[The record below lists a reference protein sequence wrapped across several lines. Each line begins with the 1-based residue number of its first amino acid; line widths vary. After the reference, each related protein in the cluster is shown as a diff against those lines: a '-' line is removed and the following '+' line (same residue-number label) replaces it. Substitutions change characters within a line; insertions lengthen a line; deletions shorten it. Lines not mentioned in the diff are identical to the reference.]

1 MNVEK
6 FIASGI
12 LENYCMGF
20 TTEAENAEVE
30 LCAGMYPQVQEELD
44 HLRSVFESY
53 VLSNKIEPS
62 PRVKFAVMQSVY
74 KQKAK
79 QDQQYPPLIDMSE
92 QTDHLA
98 KWIAD
103 HPVPPPD
110 AEFDNLFMRELPST
124 EFFTNFI
131 VWAKAGHETEMH
143 TDCNEYLYVIK
154 GSCTMYFE
162 DEVKS
167 YTAGDIIVIPPHVNH
182 NAVVT
187 SEFPMMAFVQRQAC
201 A

>member
-20 TTEAENAEVE
+20 TTSAENAEVE
-30 LCAGMYPQVQEELD
+30 MHAAVNPQIRKEVD
-44 HLRSVFESY
+44 SLRAVFESY
-53 VLSNKIEPS
+53 VMANKITPS
-62 PRVKFAVMQSVY
+62 PSIKIAVMQSLY
-74 KQKAK
+74 KQKSK
-79 QDQQYPPLIDMSE
+79 QDQVFPPLILEGKPSE
-92 QTDHLA
+92 NLTD
-98 KWIAD
+98 WIAQN
-103 HPVPPPD
+103 PVAPPD

-124 EFFTNFI
+124 EYFVNFI

-162 DEVKS
+162 NEAKS
-167 YTAGDIIVIPPHVNH
+167 YVAGDVITIPPHINH
-182 NAVVT
+182 RAVVT
-187 SEFPMMAFVQRQAC
+187 SDYPMMAFVQRQAC